1 MLLTPGHRARG
12 PGAVA
17 GNMIFEKLLVMVAIG
32 IFAVEAQRSLGI
44 DSFKLLHFFFNFIA
58 SAFLGFSL
66 GYVFYY
72 LNGREEVFPFLGGPI
87 GYSGSHFVEGKA
99 MTLLNKKVRGGG

>member
-1 MLLTPGHRARG
+1 MF
-12 PGAVA
+12 A

-32 IFAVEAQRSLGI
+32 TFAGEAKRSVRI
-44 DSFKLLHFFFNFIA
+44 EVDSFKLLYFFFNFIA

-72 LNGREEVFPFLGGPI
+72 LKGREELVPFLGGLI
-87 GYSGSHFVEGKA
+87 GYSGSDFAEGKA
-99 MTLLNKKVRGGG
+99 MTFLNKKLGGGG

>member
-1 MLLTPGHRARG
+1 MF
-12 PGAVA
+12 A

-32 IFAVEAQRSLGI
+32 TFAGEAKRALGI
-44 DSFKLLHFFFNFIA
+44 ENFELIAFFFNFIA

-72 LNGREEVFPFLGGPI
+72 LKGREELVPFLGGLI
-87 GYSGSHFVEGKA
+87 GYFGSDFAEGKA
-99 MTLLNKKVRGGG
+99 LVFLQDKLEGGG

>member
-1 MLLTPGHRARG
+1 MF
-12 PGAVA
+12 A

-32 IFAVEAQRSLGI
+32 TFAGEAKRSLIEEGFELI
-44 DSFKLLHFFFNFIA
+44 AFFFNFIA

-72 LNGREEVFPFLGGPI
+72 LKGREELVPFLGGLI
-87 GYSGSHFVEGKA
+87 GYFGSDFAEGKA
-99 MTLLNKKVRGGG
+99 LVFLQNKMGGGG

>member
-1 MLLTPGHRARG
+1 MF
-12 PGAVA
+12 A

-32 IFAVEAQRSLGI
+32 TFAGEAKRSLIGEGFELI
-44 DSFKLLHFFFNFIA
+44 AFFFNFIA

-72 LNGREEVFPFLGGPI
+72 LKGREELAPFLGGLI
-87 GYSGSHFVEGKA
+87 GYFGSDFAEGNA
-99 MTLLNKKVRGGG
+99 MTFLQNKLGGGG

>member
-1 MLLTPGHRARG
+1 MF
-12 PGAVA
+12 A

-32 IFAVEAQRSLGI
+32 TFAGEAKRSLGVEV
-44 DSFKLLHFFFNFIA
+44 DSFKLLYFCFNFIA

-72 LNGREEVFPFLGGPI
+72 LRGREELAPFLGGLI
-87 GYSGSHFVEGKA
+87 GYFGSDFAEGRA
-99 MTLLNKKVRGGG
+99 LVYLQNRLGGGG

>member
-1 MLLTPGHRARG
+1 MF
-12 PGAVA
+12 A

-32 IFAVEAQRSLGI
+32 TFAGEAKRSLIGE
-44 DSFKLLHFFFNFIA
+44 SFELIAFFFNFIA

-72 LNGREEVFPFLGGPI
+72 LKGREELVPFLGGLI
-87 GYSGSHFVEGKA
+87 GYFGSDFAEGKA
-99 MTLLNKKVRGGG
+99 LVFLQSKLGGGG

>member
-1 MLLTPGHRARG
+1 MF
-12 PGAVA
+12 A

-32 IFAVEAQRSLGI
+32 TFAGEAKRSLGVE
-44 DSFKLLHFFFNFIA
+44 SFELLAFSFNFIA

-72 LNGREEVFPFLGGPI
+72 LKGREELVPFLGGLI
-87 GYSGSHFVEGKA
+87 GYFGSDFAEGKA
-99 MTLLNKKVRGGG
+99 LVFLQNKLGGGG

>member
-1 MLLTPGHRARG
+1 MF
-12 PGAVA
+12 A

-32 IFAVEAQRSLGI
+32 TFAGEAKRSLGVE
-44 DSFKLLHFFFNFIA
+44 SFELIAFFFNFIA

-72 LNGREEVFPFLGGPI
+72 LRGREDLAPFFGGLI
-87 GYSGSHFVEGKA
+87 GYFGSDFAEGKA
-99 MTLLNKKVRGGG
+99 LVFLQSRLGGGG

>member
-1 MLLTPGHRARG
+1 MF
-12 PGAVA
+12 V

-32 IFAVEAQRSLGI
+32 TFAGEAKRSLVEE
-44 DSFKLLHFFFNFIA
+44 SFEIIAFFFNFIA

-72 LNGREEVFPFLGGPI
+72 LRGREELVPFLGGLI
-87 GYSGSHFVEGKA
+87 GYFGSDFAEGKA
-99 MTLLNKKVRGGG
+99 LVFLQDKLEGGG

>member
-1 MLLTPGHRARG
+1 MF
-12 PGAVA
+12 A

-32 IFAVEAQRSLGI
+32 TFAGEAKRSLVEE
-44 DSFKLLHFFFNFIA
+44 SFELIAFFFNFIA

-72 LNGREEVFPFLGGPI
+72 LKGREELVPFLGGLI
-87 GYSGSHFVEGKA
+87 GYFGSDFAEGKA
-99 MTLLNKKVRGGG
+99 LVFLQSKLGGGG

>member
-1 MLLTPGHRARG
+1 MF
-12 PGAVA
+12 A

-32 IFAVEAQRSLGI
+32 TFAGEAKRSLGV
-44 DSFKLLHFFFNFIA
+44 DSFKLLYFCFNFIA

-72 LNGREEVFPFLGGPI
+72 LKGREELVPFLGGLI
-87 GYSGSHFVEGKA
+87 GYFGSDFAEGKA
-99 MTLLNKKVRGGG
+99 LVFLQNKLGGGG

>member
-1 MLLTPGHRARG
+1 MF
-12 PGAVA
+12 A

-32 IFAVEAQRSLGI
+32 TFAGEAKRSLGVE
-44 DSFKLLHFFFNFIA
+44 SFKLLAFFFNFIA

-72 LNGREEVFPFLGGPI
+72 LKGREDLAPFLGGLI
-87 GYSGSHFVEGKA
+87 GYFGSDFAEGKA
-99 MTLLNKKVRGGG
+99 LVFLQNKLGGGG